1 MNRQAAAA
9 SLKRDRGAASLAC
22 PQCGSTATLVTDS
35 RGRGGRIWRRRMCR
49 ELHRFSTV
57 EIVEDGGRLARLNGL
72 VALLDGLG
80 PEDFVLVAGLAARLA
95 AQQTACGNAP
105 GDSAETVC
113 GPDPAPAVANP
124 ALAEAA
130 E

>member
-49 ELHRFSTV
+49 ALHRFSTV
-57 EIVEDGGRLARLNGL
+57 EIVEDGGRAARLNGL
-72 VALLDGLG
+72 VALIDGLG
-80 PEDFVLVAGLAARLA
+80 PDDFVLIGTMAARLA
-95 AQQTACGNAP
+95 VQQMARGNAP
-105 GDSAETVC
+105 GKDTRTVC
-113 GPDPAPAVANP
+113 GPDPAAV
-124 ALAEAA
+124 LATPVQS
-130 E
+130 